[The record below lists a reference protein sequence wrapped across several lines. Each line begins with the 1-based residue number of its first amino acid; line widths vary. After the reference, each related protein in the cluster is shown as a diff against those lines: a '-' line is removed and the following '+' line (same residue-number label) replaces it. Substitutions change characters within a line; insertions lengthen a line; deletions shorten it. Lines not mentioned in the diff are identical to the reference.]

1 MSEKPVKKTIKKLK
15 NIVEKKI
22 ITPLTKVD
30 TLISL
35 IKKRN
40 EKKKQP
46 IKSVRPINKEL
57 PKLLVESFLSKDRP
71 KTILQ
76 EKIESRRIKTALKKE
91 YNEYKQK
98 ADKTLKEALK
108 KNVTKSTDAI
118 LFDKIEAEENLK
130 KKNETQKDSV
140 KELLDYIESQQT
152 LEQLLKRIPEY
163 VDASKEA
170 KKEIHDLVKISGY
183 RDLAK
188 QKLIVKKFLGGTP
201 AQRQLQIQEVESTPK
216 AKLIKVKIAEEKEQ
230 IKQDLLD
237 QSILAVEA
245 KEQAK
250 IAVQK
255 KKEAEKA
262 LKEADKLKIKAEKQ
276 AEKDLITEKEIN
288 DRKAT
293 GKKLLKDQLLY
304 LEEKDKKEL
313 ALQQKLE
320 DEEKSKLA
328 DKAKNKIIKLA
339 ELFQKKQKTKVDA
352 IITEKKSEK
361 AARLAQEA
369 EDKRR
374 IEIERIIL
382 VDMEAKE
389 TKDRLLE
396 TKRLAKEK
404 KDIDDLD
411 ASIIFKKKEGLRLT
425 NEEKARV
432 KFFKD
437 KSSKLGEL
445 YKAKLSE
452 RKDARIQA
460 IRAKRETDRLAQEET
475 DRLAREE
482 EAARLAQEEAD
493 RLALLVPVAP
503 PIVPVGEGFNKMNKA
518 LIGKKDQYL
527 RGNATLKR
535 NEKLNQQDDDN
546 RKSQKLV
553 IPKKELAIVERY
565 NNMKKQ
571 FKNV

>member
-1 MSEKPVKKTIKKLK
+1 M
-15 NIVEKKI
+15 
-22 ITPLTKVD
+22 
-30 TLISL
+30 
-35 IKKRN
+35 
-40 EKKKQP
+40 
-46 IKSVRPINKEL
+46 
-57 PKLLVESFLSKDRP
+57 
-71 KTILQ
+71 
-76 EKIESRRIKTALKKE
+76 
-91 YNEYKQK
+91 
-98 ADKTLKEALK
+98 
-108 KNVTKSTDAI
+108 
-118 LFDKIEAEENLK
+118 
-130 KKNETQKDSV
+130 
-140 KELLDYIESQQT
+140 
-152 LEQLLKRIPEY
+152 
-163 VDASKEA
+163 
-170 KKEIHDLVKISGY
+170 
-183 RDLAK
+183 
-188 QKLIVKKFLGGTP
+188 
-201 AQRQLQIQEVESTPK
+201 
-216 AKLIKVKIAEEKEQ
+216 
-230 IKQDLLD
+230 
-237 QSILAVEA
+237 
-245 KEQAK
+245 
-250 IAVQK
+250 
-255 KKEAEKA
+255 
-262 LKEADKLKIKAEKQ
+262 
-276 AEKDLITEKEIN
+276 
-288 DRKAT
+288 
-293 GKKLLKDQLLY
+293 LKDQLLY